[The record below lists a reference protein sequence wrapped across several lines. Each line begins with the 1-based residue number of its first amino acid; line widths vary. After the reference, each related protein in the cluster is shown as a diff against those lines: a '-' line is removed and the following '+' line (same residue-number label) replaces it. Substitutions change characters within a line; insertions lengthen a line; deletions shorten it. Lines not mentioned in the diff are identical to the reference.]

1 MHIIVALLLITIV
14 ASLGSALVFIYRD
27 QGQGKTRAVKAL
39 SLRVG
44 LSFVLFALLIASQR
58 FGWVRERLMCAKRC
72 KGRGAPLGRRPSRVS
87 GAFYNQ

>member
-1 MHIIVALLLITIV
+1 MHIIVALMLITIV

-58 FGWVRERLMCAKRC
+58 FGWVTDRLM
-72 KGRGAPLGRRPSRVS
+72 
-87 GAFYNQ
+87 

>member
-58 FGWVRERLMCAKRC
+58 FGWV
-72 KGRGAPLGRRPSRVS
+72 S
-87 GAFYNQ
+87 G